1 MLNMRLLREHPEVVR
16 EALAKRHET
25 APLDEIL
32 ALDAER
38 RQLLVEKE
46 ALQARRN
53 QVSREIGRLL
63 QQGQTAEAERLKAEM
78 RAVGDH
84 IRELEEKVRALEARL
99 ADLLLYLPNIPHPS
113 VPVGQDERDNVLV
126 RSWGE
131 PRRFDFPPR
140 PHWELAEHLDIIDF
154 ERAAKISGTRFYI
167 LKGDGARLQRALI
180 TWMLD
185 VHRERHG
192 YTEIYPPFL
201 VRGQALVGSGQLPK
215 FAENLYRDCEEDLWL
230 IPTAEVYLVNL
241 HRDEII
247 EPGRLPLYYVAWTA
261 CFRREKAAAGR
272 EVRGIKRVHQFDKVE
287 LVKIVEPERSY
298 EELERLVQEA
308 EYIFQQL
315 GLPYRVYLLCTGEL
329 GFAMA
334 KTYDINV
341 WAPGSGEWLECSSC
355 SNAEDFQARRAN
367 IRYRPAP
374 GARVEFVHTLNGSG
388 VALPR
393 TFAALLETYQEPDGS
408 VVIPEVLR
416 PYMGGQER
424 LVPPRLATRRA

>member
-154 ERAAKISGTRFYI
+154 ERAAKVSGTRFYI

-261 CFRREKAAAGR
+261 CFRREKVAAGR

-424 LVPPRLATRRA
+424 LVPPRLATRR

>member
-84 IRELEEKVRALEARL
+84 IRALEEKVRALEARL

-154 ERAAKISGTRFYI
+154 ERAAKVSGTRFYI

-424 LVPPRLATRRA
+424 LVPPRLATRR

>member
-1 MLNMRLLREHPEVVR
+1 MLNIRLLREHPEVVR

-84 IRELEEKVRALEARL
+84 IRALEEKVRALEARL

-154 ERAAKISGTRFYI
+154 ERAAKVSGTRFYI

-424 LVPPRLATRRA
+424 LVPPRLATRR

>member
-154 ERAAKISGTRFYI
+154 ERAAKVSGTRFYI

-230 IPTAEVYLVNL
+230 IPTAEVSLVNL

-261 CFRREKAAAGR
+261 CFRREKVAAGR

>member
-272 EVRGIKRVHQFDKVE
+272 EVRGIKRIHQFDKVE